1 MDRVLGCWAEKLTFV
16 PVSTREPQT
25 SPLEKVSS
33 MMRGECENSWASHSV
48 QVMVEWPDTP
58 QAPWL
63 HDSWLCVAHSRR
75 LGQQP
80 RVCSALPPGVWQVQQ
95 PVDDRGL
102 QGVRPWRAQPWEK
115 GAHCPGAD
123 PVSTQK
129 GAGHPSS
136 GSHLGGGPE
145 AAECVWEGR
154 PQEGEPGGEGSHRLG
169 SRFGT

>member
-1 MDRVLGCWAEKLTFV
+1 
-16 PVSTREPQT
+16 
-25 SPLEKVSS
+25 

-63 HDSWLCVAHSRR
+63 RDSWLCVAHSRR

-136 GSHLGGGPE
+136 GSHLGGIIRITGRLFS
-145 AAECVWEGR
+145 AAAVKVLIAVFLKIADYCHFKLITGVITGDVYYIF
-154 PQEGEPGGEGSHRLG
+154 HIII
-169 SRFGT
+169 